1 MISRV
6 HLVRLILFFVLFS
19 MGIGCAETAQLR
31 GGITTT
37 RKKLEQIERNGAYVC
52 APKELA
58 LAKAHLRFAELEIDQ
73 GQGRQAKKHFEIAV
87 SNAELADE
95 KSPADKCAGPAV
107 VVAECID
114 GDNDGVCDDVDLCP
128 DQPEDH
134 DGVEDEDGCPE
145 DQDTDSDGIP
155 DSRDQ
160 CVLDPEDT
168 DGYLDED
175 GCPEIDNDVDG
186 VLDPDDRCINE
197 PEDPDGFEDDDGCP
211 DLDNDKDSVADI
223 DDECPNQKG
232 DPANNGCP
240 KKYEGVEITD
250 THIRINQKIHFAYNK
265 AKIKKASFWILSQ
278 VAQVLNDNPE
288 INLSIEGHTDSR
300 GSDNY
305 NQRLST
311 KRAKAVMT
319 HLVRKGK
326 ISRSRLASK
335 GFGESKPIDTNL
347 TDEGRAANRRV
358 EFVRTDVPPKDEET
372 DNVQ

>member
-6 HLVRLILFFVLFS
+6 AVARTIVFFVLLS
-19 MGIGCAETAQLR
+19 MGLGCAETAQLR
-31 GGITTT
+31 GGINTT

-58 LAKAHLRFAELEIDQ
+58 LAKAHLSFAELEIDQ
-73 GQGRQAKKHFEIAV
+73 GRGSRAKEHFEVAV

-107 VVAECID
+107 VVAECVD

-134 DGVEDEDGCPE
+134 DGIEDEDGCPE
-145 DQDTDSDGIP
+145 DQDTDGDGIP

-168 DGYLDED
+168 DGYLDDD

-211 DLDNDKDSVADI
+211 DLDNDKDTVVDI

-232 DPANNGCP
+232 EPSNNGCP

-265 AKIKKASFWILSQ
+265 AKIKKTSYWILSQ
-278 VAQVLNDNPE
+278 VAQVLKDNPE

-300 GSDNY
+300 GSDKY
-305 NQRLST
+305 NKKLST
-311 KRAKAVMT
+311 RRAKAVMD
-319 HLVRKGK
+319 HLVKKGGL
-326 ISRSRLASK
+326 SRSRLTSK

-358 EFVRTDVPPKDEET
+358 EFVRTDVPPQD
-372 DNVQ
+372 